1 MSNIDLSKSMKI
13 TWEPKK
19 CQGASSIRL
28 GDYHIDKL
36 GFKHPDFLYK
46 LSRKAESVGFF
57 KTVDEAKAACREHKE
72 QIK

>member
-1 MSNIDLSKSMKI
+1 MSNIDLSKAMKI

-19 CQGASSIRL
+19 CHGASSIRL

-46 LSRKAESVGFF
+46 LSHQAEIVGFF
-57 KTVDEAKAACREHKE
+57 KTVDEAKAASQEHKC
-72 QIK
+72 KS